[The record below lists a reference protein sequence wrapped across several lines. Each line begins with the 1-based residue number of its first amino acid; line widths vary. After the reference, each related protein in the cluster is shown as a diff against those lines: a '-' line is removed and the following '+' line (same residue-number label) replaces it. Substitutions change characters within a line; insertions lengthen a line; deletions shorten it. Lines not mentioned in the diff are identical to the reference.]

1 MKISDFAKNVERLIN
16 PLEIGAL
23 QFLQTFTQKL
33 PKAIQKNLVKDSAAK
48 IPYMGFVVEPYA
60 FFLCYEIKNEEM
72 ANKLLPEGFKLVKTK
87 IFEDDEPKN
96 YCIFGCFKAHT
107 SAFFGARV
115 EFYIIA
121 EDQST
126 GLLSWIIVD
135 YDTNTLSYD
144 NKHALRLPNSTNG
157 VITINHSGRV
167 FVDMVNNDG
176 NRGLV
181 ASCDITKGK
190 MKKLDQR
197 LWLEGNLSIG
207 YGNELSAGDVGMF
220 SLKFEPEEMAQALEI
235 KLEDLNLE
243 LNKWYPGMFGD
254 KPDQVLCFPYAQH
267 FISDS
272 PGRSSRLKNR
282 DELVSSV
289 KAIHFPN
296 LEVFS
301 TKPIK
306 QMFLIGT
313 GITWIIILIVMI
325 LLAIF

>member
-1 MKISDFAKNVERLIN
+1 MNKSKFAKNVERLIN
-16 PLEIGAL
+16 PLETGAL
-23 QFLQTFTQKL
+23 QYLQTFSQKL
-33 PKAIQKNLVKDSAAK
+33 PKSVQKNLVKDSAAK

-60 FFLCYEIKNEEM
+60 FFLAYEIKDEAM

-87 IFEDDEPKN
+87 VFEDDEPKN
-96 YCIFGCFKAHT
+96 MCIFGCFKAHT
-107 SAFFGARV
+107 SAFFGVRV

-157 VITINHSGRV
+157 VITINHSGRI
-167 FVDMVNNDG
+167 FVDVVNNDG

-181 ASCDITKGK
+181 LDCDITKGK

-207 YGNELSAGDVGMF
+207 YGNELSDGDVGMF
-220 SLKFEPEEMAQALEI
+220 SLKFEPEEVAQALEI
-235 KLEDLNLE
+235 DMEQLSLEF
-243 LNKWYPGMFGD
+243 NKWYPGMFNE
-254 KPDQVLCFPYAQH
+254 KPDRILCFPYAQH

-272 PGRSSRLKNR
+272 PGRASRLKNKE
-282 DELVSSV
+282 DLISSI
-289 KAIHFPN
+289 KAIDFKS

-306 QMFLIGT
+306 KMLLT
-313 GITWIIILIVMI
+313 GIVISWLIILIIMI
-325 LLAIF
+325 LLAVS